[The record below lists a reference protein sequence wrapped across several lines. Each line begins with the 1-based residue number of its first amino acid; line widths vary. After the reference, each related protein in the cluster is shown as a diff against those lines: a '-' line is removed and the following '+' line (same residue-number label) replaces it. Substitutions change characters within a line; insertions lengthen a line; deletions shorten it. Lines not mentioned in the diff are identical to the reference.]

1 MVNIS
6 IRSPAI
12 IDYVTGRFLIMLAF
26 ASPHLDTPD
35 ENDLALSRP
44 SNHRWR

>member
-12 IDYVTGRFLIMLAF
+12 IDYVTGRFLILLAF
-26 ASPHLDTPD
+26 VSPHLDAPD
-35 ENDLALSRP
+35 ENDSALSRP
-44 SNHRWR
+44 SNYRWR